1 MYQKHSANKVWL
13 WLKQLLTTREVCTI
27 INKHKLPWVDSKYD
41 LLTFSFNKPIFFST
55 VTKDGWATITF
66 DEFIQDKVLWKFFF
80 RLAFV
85 LQFQP
90 EYFDRKSIP
99 RKAEAAPI
107 ISKGSFTKI
116 WSNSKNTKNWLDVC
130 WQNGLYSNI
139 MLINVTAMISVMN
152 CECTRIILKHV
163 CCWFQQNMRQ
173 TADWYQL
180 QLTKMTEK
188 HRCEKPSLV
197 LTKL

>member
-27 INKHKLPWVDSKYD
+27 ISKHKLPWVDSKYD
-41 LLTFSFNKPIFFST
+41 LLTFSFSKPIFFFFFST

-66 DEFIQDKVLWKFFF
+66 DEFRQDKVLWKFFF

-107 ISKGSFTKI
+107 ISKGSFMKT
-116 WSNSKNTKNWLDVC
+116 WSNSKNTKTDWMCVGKMVC
-130 WQNGLYSNI
+130 T
-139 MLINVTAMISVMN
+139 VT
-152 CECTRIILKHV
+152 
-163 CCWFQQNMRQ
+163 
-173 TADWYQL
+173 
-180 QLTKMTEK
+180 
-188 HRCEKPSLV
+188 
-197 LTKL
+197 